1 MDSLDEGKICCKSYI
16 FKLNKNH
23 AIDKINWISLM
34 RLYKFTCK
42 EAGFELSPA
51 QPCHHPSVKKRY
63 NSNSSSSNGKLE
75 KIVGSTKN

>member
-1 MDSLDEGKICCKSYI
+1 MGFPFAAGKQVLWSVSMDSLNEGKICCKSYI

-51 QPCHHPSVKKRY
+51 QPCHHPSVKK
-63 NSNSSSSNGKLE
+63 
-75 KIVGSTKN
+75 I